1 MNPMHVWPM
10 QVALSPDGRWLY
22 TGGCARSQSDP
33 SHMLSMVVDLL
44 DQQVVGAIDLG
55 PVQTS
60 DVGDK
65 VAVSMDG
72 SVVDTIMAY
81 WTQQSLLRL
90 RDFLNQ
96 AARTK

>member
-1 MNPMHVWPM
+1 
-10 QVALSPDGRWLY
+10 
-22 TGGCARSQSDP
+22 
-33 SHMLSMVVDLL
+33 
-44 DQQVVGAIDLG
+44 
-55 PVQTS
+55 
-60 DVGDK
+60 